1 MNLVRRGGSP
11 LSAYRPGSVE
21 DQFGRMVETMFEDF
35 FAPLAQGGRWGEE
48 GTLTPRVNV
57 AETDKTYEVQADL
70 PGVAKE
76 DVKVSIDG
84 ARVQIEAECQQAND
98 RREGETVVSAE
109 RTARKYMRSFTLPQA
124 VADTTAQARL
134 ENGVLQLSLP
144 KKQGSEARR
153 LTIQ

>member
-57 AETDKTYEVQADL
+57 TESDKTYEVQADL
-70 PGVAKE
+70 PGVSKE

-84 ARVQIEAECQQAND
+84 SRVQI
-98 RREGETVVSAE
+98 
-109 RTARKYMRSFTLPQA
+109 
-124 VADTTAQARL
+124 
-134 ENGVLQLSLP
+134 
-144 KKQGSEARR
+144 
-153 LTIQ
+153 